1 MRSLSN
7 FLRRP
12 QTPPAP
18 LVCRTAKAEEIHPAL
33 RLILSAGGSAANNE
47 HVLEFITYA
56 QQRGINL
63 GDVWLAERGGQIIT
77 AMLPVI
83 SPGRTMLL
91 LMPMEH
97 SSDIAADVLLD
108 EVCHQFTDRGIRLAQ
123 ALLDPAEPAMEKRM
137 VAHGFRRMAELLYL
151 HVSVKAASSPTLPE
165 GFTWQT
171 YSPQTHAL
179 FAQTVT
185 SSYHGSLDCPGLNG
199 VRDIEDVLSGHKS
212 AGEFDPCYWFA
223 LTENDQGRGVLLLSR
238 LPNCDATELVYLG
251 LTPEARS
258 RGLADLL
265 MRQALA
271 ATAQMGQS
279 RLSLAVDSG
288 NIPALRLYYRFG
300 MSKVASKIAM
310 MRELSTIHS
319 RVP

>member
-1 MRSLSN
+1 
-7 FLRRP
+7 
-12 QTPPAP
+12 
-18 LVCRTAKAEEIHPAL
+18 L
-33 RLILSAGGSAANNE
+33 RLILGAGGSAASSE
-47 HVLEFITYA
+47 HVSEFITYA

-63 GDVWLAERGGQIIT
+63 GDVWIAERGGQIISG
-77 AMLPVI
+77 MLPVV
-83 SPGRTMLL
+83 SPGHTMLL

-97 SSDIAADVLLD
+97 SADIAADVLLD
-108 EVCHQFTDRGIRLAQ
+108 EVCHQFSNRGVRLAQ
-123 ALLDPAEPAMEKRM
+123 ALLDPAEPAMEKRLI
-137 VAHGFRRMAELLYL
+137 AHRFRRMAELLYL
-151 HVSVKAASSPTLPE
+151 QVAVKPVPSPALPE

-171 YSPQTHAL
+171 YSPQSHAL

-212 AGEFDPCYWFA
+212 AGEFDPRFWFV
-223 LTENDQGRGVLLLSR
+223 LTEGDQGRGVLLLSR

-265 MRQALA
+265 MRQAIA
-271 ATAQMGQS
+271 ASAEMGQA

-310 MRELSTIHS
+310 MRELDRTWNVE
-319 RVP
+319 RGT